1 MPLHLPPR
9 RLGVL
14 IPLGFVSGLPLA
26 LTGSTLQA
34 RLHEAAV
41 DLKAIGL
48 FALVGLPY
56 TLKVFWAPALDR
68 FTPPLGRRRGWM
80 LAALAGGVAATL
92 ALGAVDPTPA
102 PVLVALVALALAL
115 SSATFDVA
123 VDAWRAEALERR
135 ELGLGTSLHVLGYRV
150 AMLVSGALALMLAD
164 HLPWTA
170 VFALMAAALAF
181 GGLAVLA
188 APEPVDVQPPR
199 SLAEAVV
206 DPLLDFARRPGLAAT
221 VAFVLLYKLGDTMA
235 QALATPFLLDLGFTK
250 TDLGAVNKGVGLA
263 AALAGTVLGGAL
275 LMRLRLAPALVLF
288 GVLQAVTNVLYA
300 VLAASGPDMPLFIAT
315 VTAENLCGGMGNAAY
330 AAFLL
335 GLCNRN
341 FAATQ
346 YAVLTAAMAFARTA
360 ASAGT
365 GFVAEAVGWP
375 TYFSISCLVGL
386 PALLLI
392 SRLPASALGEGEGSA
407 T

>member
-1 MPLHLPPR
+1 MPPRLPPR

-14 IPLGFVSGLPLA
+14 LPLGFVSGLPLA

-34 RLHEAAV
+34 RLHEAGV

-56 TLKVFWAPALDR
+56 TLKVLWAPALDR

-80 LAALAGGVAATL
+80 LAALAAGVAATL
-92 ALGAVDPTPA
+92 ALGVVDPA
-102 PVLVALVALALAL
+102 GAALTIALAALALAVA
-115 SSATFDVA
+115 SATFDVA

-135 ELGLGTSLHVLGYRV
+135 ELGFGTSLHVLGYRV
-150 AMLVSGALALMLAD
+150 AMLTSGALALMLAD
-164 HLPWTA
+164 HVPWSV
-170 VFALMAAALAF
+170 VFALMAGTLAF

-188 APEPVDVQPPR
+188 APEPTDVRPPA
-199 SLAEAVV
+199 SLTAAVIE
-206 DPLLDFARRPGLAAT
+206 PLRDFAGRKGVLGIA
-221 VAFVLLYKLGDTMA
+221 AFVLLYKLGDTMA
-235 QALATPFLLDLGFTK
+235 QALATPFLLELGFTK

-263 AALAGTVLGGAL
+263 AALVGTVVGGAL
-275 LMRLRLAPALVLF
+275 LLRLRITTALLWF

-300 VLAASGPDMPLFIAT
+300 LLAGAGPDMPLFIAT
-315 VTAENLCGGMGNAAY
+315 VTAENFCGGMGNAAY

-335 GLCNRN
+335 GLCRRG

-346 YAVLTAAMAFARTA
+346 YAVLTAAMAFARTG
-360 ASAGT
+360 ASAGM
-365 GFVAEAVGWP
+365 GFVAEAAGWP
-375 TYFSISCLVGL
+375 LYFWVSFAVGL

-392 SRLPASALGEGEGSA
+392 HRLPADDPADTGTRA
-407 T
+407 